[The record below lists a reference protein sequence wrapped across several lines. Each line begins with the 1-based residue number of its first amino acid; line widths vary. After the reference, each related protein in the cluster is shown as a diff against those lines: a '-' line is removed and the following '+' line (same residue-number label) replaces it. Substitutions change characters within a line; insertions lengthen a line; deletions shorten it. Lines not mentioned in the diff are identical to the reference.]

1 MISTAKMLILAAAA
15 LALTAC
21 TTTDPYT
28 GQTQVDPNSTA
39 ALIGGLALAGAAA
52 YALSDDDDD
61 DDDRQYY
68 RQRYGDDRYHHEYD
82 RNRYKARKHRD
93 GRRDR
98 YRKPP
103 PGVVC
108 NDRRRAC
115 YSRGG
120 RYLANWSERVY
131 GYGRYR

>member
-1 MISTAKMLILAAAA
+1 MIPMAKVFVLMAAA

-61 DDDRQYY
+61 DDRQYY
-68 RQRYGDDRYHHEYD
+68 HQRYGDDRYHYDYD
-82 RNRYKARKHRD
+82 RNRYQGRKDRD
-93 GRRDR
+93 WRRNR
-98 YRKPP
+98 HRKPP

-108 NDRRRAC
+108 DDRRRAC

-120 RYLANWSERVY
+120 RHLANWSERVY